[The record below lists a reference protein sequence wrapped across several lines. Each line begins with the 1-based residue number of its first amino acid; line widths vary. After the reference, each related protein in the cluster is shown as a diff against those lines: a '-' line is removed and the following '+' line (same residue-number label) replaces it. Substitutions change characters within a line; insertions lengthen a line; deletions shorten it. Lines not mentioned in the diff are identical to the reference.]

1 MNVNFETLNEIPKI
15 YQLLQKLNEKVE
27 NKVEKRWLST
37 IETAHYLGYSKDS
50 IDSMVKRGELISTI
64 HYFQRERKR
73 MFDKEALDKWVMG
86 ISEKENFI
94 QQNIDMTIEDI
105 ISSIA
110 A

>member
-1 MNVNFETLNEIPKI
+1 MNLNFESLEQIPSMHKL
-15 YQLLQKLNEKVE
+15 LLQINEKIE
-27 NKVEKRWLST
+27 NKIEKRWLST
-37 IETAHYLGYSKDS
+37 LETAYYLGYSKDS
-50 IDSMVKRGELISTI
+50 IDSMVKRGELISSI

-86 ISEKENFI
+86 ISEKENLI
-94 QQNIDMTIEDI
+94 QENIDMTIEDI

>member
-1 MNVNFETLNEIPKI
+1 MNVNFETLDEIPKI
-15 YQLLQKLNEKVE
+15 YQLLKQLNEKVE
-27 NKVEKRWLST
+27 NKIEKRWLST

-50 IDSMVKRGELISTI
+50 IDSMVKRGELISSI

-86 ISEKENFI
+86 ISEKENLI